1 MKRHRMVLCL
11 LPLMLL
17 CAGCEPDDDEVRG
30 ELPVTPATTTLTGDE
45 KTVIL
50 TADVTVNGADPEPIV
65 YPLEWSVGD
74 PSNGSVAAQSAN
86 SAVYSHLSEESRAN
100 IGAGLDTRNY
110 RLGRHAAEATWY
122 ELDVPESIELRRRF
136 FQESER
142 YRFLASSMFEA
153 SWMDDVIDKGR
164 PVLVIAEGLFMYFD
178 ESRLRPLMG
187 RMAERFPRADML
199 VEIMGPTIVGT
210 SKKHD
215 SLSKLNDAPEF
226 KWGLANTREV
236 EGWHPAIRF
245 VDEWCYFDYHKARA
259 GLVGCI
265 VRLPFIR
272 RRIFPRIARLRFNG
286 PNMESD

>member
-1 MKRHRMVLCL
+1 
-11 LPLMLL
+11 
-17 CAGCEPDDDEVRG
+17 
-30 ELPVTPATTTLTGDE
+30 
-45 KTVIL
+45 
-50 TADVTVNGADPEPIV
+50 VTVNGADPEPIV

-153 SWMDDVIDKGR
+153 SWMDDVMDKGR

-187 RMAERFPRADML
+187 RMAERFPM
-199 VEIMGPTIVGT
+199 
-210 SKKHD
+210 
-215 SLSKLNDAPEF
+215 
-226 KWGLANTREV
+226 ANTREV

-286 PNMESD
+286 PNVESD